1 MRMGILMR
9 VRRIT
14 LCAVYIGLQF
24 EVAESFP
31 SGALIQLDVIFFTL
45 LGKSLQSAPGSVGIK
60 LILSCCS
67 GFNDFVT
74 WSVNFEAFLRK
85 FLCRCD
91 LGPACKVIMNYSIK
105 STNIHCGFH
114 FDPSKEERH
123 LVVDGELV
131 VAGGDW
137 RQVGDRVP
145 AGEGA
150 PWSTWFGH
158 LRQDV
163 VDIDFLRQI

>member
-1 MRMGILMR
+1 M
-9 VRRIT
+9 
-14 LCAVYIGLQF
+14 
-24 EVAESFP
+24 
-31 SGALIQLDVIFFTL
+31 
-45 LGKSLQSAPGSVGIK
+45 
-60 LILSCCS
+60 
-67 GFNDFVT
+67 
-74 WSVNFEAFLRK
+74 
-85 FLCRCD
+85 
-91 LGPACKVIMNYSIK
+91 
-105 STNIHCGFH
+105 
-114 FDPSKEERH
+114 H
-123 LVVDGELV
+123 LVGDGELV

>member
-1 MRMGILMR
+1 
-9 VRRIT
+9 
-14 LCAVYIGLQF
+14 
-24 EVAESFP
+24 
-31 SGALIQLDVIFFTL
+31 
-45 LGKSLQSAPGSVGIK
+45 
-60 LILSCCS
+60 
-67 GFNDFVT
+67 
-74 WSVNFEAFLRK
+74 
-85 FLCRCD
+85 
-91 LGPACKVIMNYSIK
+91 MNYSIK

-163 VDIDFLRQI
+163 VDIDFLRQLFQFSHQWAPGRLVVVL